1 MDTMIVQVPEKIRE
15 HLEKRA
21 SSEGKTA
28 QTVALEILARDLVPP
43 EPAAPPAI
51 YETEK
56 EKYERVMK
64 KLCEDG
70 LIQPLSDELKGQIK
84 NPATL
89 EEAQEIMTRAGGK
102 SLSQIVIEQ
111 RQERHDILVY
121 GHQRA
126 RKKVRSRI
134 RQPSSAKSNRR
145 KRG

>member
-1 MDTMIVQVPEKIRE
+1 MDTMIVHVPEKIRE
-15 HLEKRA
+15 QLEKRA

-43 EPAAPPAI
+43 EPAASPAI

-64 KLCEDG
+64 KLREDG
-70 LIQPLSDELKGQIK
+70 LIQPLSDELKKMIIPGVDHEQVFK
-84 NPATL
+84 EMST
-89 EEAQEIMTRAGGK
+89 AGGK
-102 SLSQIVIEQ
+102 PLSQIVIEQ

-126 RKKVRSRI
+126 RKKVHARV
-134 RQPSSAKSNRR
+134 RQPVGKKPRVAKS
-145 KRG
+145 K